1 MSSNSLSTTSSS
13 PPQSYSSTSSMRSR
27 RSTADSVS
35 GGATSSA
42 GSNGSSK
49 IAQDFASIVKFVHSK
64 PFSDELFHT
73 PRTSAHT
80 ALRKYIGAATR
91 SKKRRRQAKAG
102 KADQADG
109 GSAAADGDSSMAAT
123 ASSSVDGGGS
133 GGGGGGS
140 SANGGASSSDGI
152 SGHKASCG
160 SSVGSSDCFDVSL
173 SKFEVG
179 LCDALNIQQA
189 LCNQIVL
196 KCSQISNTVRF
207 CTRGK
212 TLHVN

>member
-1 MSSNSLSTTSSS
+1 
-13 PPQSYSSTSSMRSR
+13 MRSR
-27 RSTADSVS
+27 RSTADSTS
-35 GGATSSA
+35 GGAPSS

-80 ALRKYIGAATR
+80 ALRKYIGAASR
-91 SKKRRRQAKAG
+91 SKKRRKKAG

-109 GSAAADGDSSMAAT
+109 AAVDGDSSMAAT
-123 ASSSVDGGGS
+123 ASSSVD

-173 SKFEVG
+173 SKFEIG

-189 LCNQIVL
+189 LVCSQIVL
-196 KCSQISNTVRF
+196 
-207 CTRGK
+207 
-212 TLHVN
+212 

>member
-1 MSSNSLSTTSSS
+1 
-13 PPQSYSSTSSMRSR
+13 MRSR
-27 RSTADSVS
+27 RSTADSGS
-35 GGATSSA
+35 GGAPSSA
-42 GSNGSSK
+42 SNGSSR
-49 IAQDFASIVKFVHSK
+49 IVQDFASVVKFVHSK

-133 GGGGGGS
+133 GGGGGSG

-152 SGHKASCG
+152 SGHKTSCG

-173 SKFEVG
+173 SMFEIG

-189 LCNQIVL
+189 LSAIKFSL
-196 KCSQISNTVRF
+196 KA
-207 CTRGK
+207 
-212 TLHVN
+212 L